1 MIMNPCIGIVSYLP
15 NNEFREVRFNN
26 CKKLISQ
33 LNSIFNIP
41 IIIIE
46 QNYCDLTL
54 NATSLIEYKFNEKLG
69 IAKARRT
76 LRQKFLESDFDY
88 IILFDD
94 DDYVEGTY
102 EEGQD
107 FIKKLYQHPNTYFAQ
122 KNALFCGMCIS
133 RRLFEVVDIPNLE
146 ADKNEGYEDNA
157 FFGVITHLCSMKTR
171 VIETNLIFTHSFA
184 YSTWMSK
191 EISQYNQIRCDRTT
205 QYIKDTLNS
214 FEKVP
219 ILFD

>member
-1 MIMNPCIGIVSYLP
+1 MNPCIGIVSYLP
-15 NNEFREVRFNN
+15 DYDFREIRFNN

-46 QNYCDLTL
+46 QNYCELTL
-54 NATSLIEYKFNEKLG
+54 QADNLIEYKFNEKLG
-69 IAKARRT
+69 ITKARRI

-94 DDYVEGTY
+94 DDFVEGTY

-122 KNALFCGMCIS
+122 KNSLFCGMCIS
-133 RRLFEVVDIPNLE
+133 RKLFEIVDIPNLE
-146 ADKNEGYEDNA
+146 AEKNEGYEDNA
-157 FFGVITHLCSMKTR
+157 FFGIIHQVCSMQTK
-171 VIETNLIFTHSFA
+171 VINTPLIFTHSFF
-184 YSTWMSK
+184 YST
-191 EISQYNQIRCDRTT
+191 
-205 QYIKDTLNS
+205 
-214 FEKVP
+214 
-219 ILFD
+219 

>member
-1 MIMNPCIGIVSYLP
+1 MNPCIGIVSYLP

-54 NATSLIEYKFNEKLG
+54 NTDNLIEYKFNEKLG

-88 IILFDD
+88 IILFNDD
-94 DDYVEGTY
+94 DFVEGTY

-107 FIKKLYQHPNTYFAQ
+107 FIKKLYQHPNTFFAQ
-122 KNALFCGMCIS
+122 KNSLFCGMCIS

-146 ADKNEGYEDNA
+146 AEKNEGYEDNA
-157 FFGVITHLCSMKTR
+157 FFTIINR
-171 VIETNLIFTHSFA
+171 VCWISKKIIETNLKFTHSFS
-184 YSTWMSK
+184 YSTWMCY
-191 EISQYNQIRCDRTT
+191 EICKDNKLRCENTDK
-205 QYIKDTLNS
+205 YIKNELS
-214 FEKVP
+214 KFEKLP